1 VTSPGPTRVYDHETD
16 LDALVR
22 DPDHVCHLGWAIV
35 PTRLGRLLRRK
46 PRSSTKTLCG
56 IPWAEIPQHHGRR
69 MTARDHT
76 PADPTCHE
84 CGRLPSATPAD
95 AALHDRRIHDA

>member
-22 DPDHVCHLGWAIV
+22 ELDHVCHLGWAIV

-56 IPWAEIPQHHGRR
+56 IPWAEIPQHHGHRR
-69 MTARDHT
+69 YTGGA
-76 PADPTCHE
+76 TCSE
-84 CGRLPSATPAD
+84 CGGTICDTCRRV
-95 AALHDRRIHDA
+95 HGRRIHDA